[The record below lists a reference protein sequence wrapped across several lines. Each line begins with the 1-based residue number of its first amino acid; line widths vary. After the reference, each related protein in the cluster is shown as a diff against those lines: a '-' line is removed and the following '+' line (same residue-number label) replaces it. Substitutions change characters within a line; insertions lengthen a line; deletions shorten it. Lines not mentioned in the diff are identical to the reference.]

1 MVEPLEDGQTDK
13 QTGAGAAQPGEC
25 CEEATSTAAGSH
37 QVKVKLASWRAV
49 VPEACRGARACWDSL
64 IFQPETANGSAA
76 RVASSSACNLEGLGV
91 RMGRVESEEGC
102 RLVGKQSAL
111 VARP

>member
-1 MVEPLEDGQTDK
+1 M
-13 QTGAGAAQPGEC
+13 
-25 CEEATSTAAGSH
+25 
-37 QVKVKLASWRAV
+37 KVKLASWRAV